1 MRRSGSILVKRDDVP
16 MLKPMI
22 PPPGNYFE
30 EDMEILQFI
39 MTESFNVSMQSLTI
53 EITGVGSRYDWL
65 EIFRTI
71 VGIIFGILAALG
83 LESLI
88 RIFRGKK

>member
-1 MRRSGSILVKRDDVP
+1 MILVAWVRVP
-16 MLKPMI
+16 LIAP
-22 PPPGNYFE
+22 NE

-39 MTESFNVSMQSLTI
+39 MTESFNVSMQTLTI
-53 EITGVGSRYDWL
+53 EIIGVGSRYDWL

>member
-1 MRRSGSILVKRDDVP
+1 MILVAWVRVP
-16 MLKPMI
+16 LIAPI
-22 PPPGNYFE
+22 E

-39 MTESFNVSMQSLTI
+39 MTESFNLSMQTLTI

>member
-1 MRRSGSILVKRDDVP
+1 
-16 MLKPMI
+16 
-22 PPPGNYFE
+22 
-30 EDMEILQFI
+30 
-39 MTESFNVSMQSLTI
+39 MTESFNLSMQSLTI